1 MDLILFRFIKGGKQM
16 KYILLDTNI
25 VIDMVIDRRKQV
37 SDTVL
42 SNFIKLLDYN
52 EIKLIVPEIVKVE
65 TYRHLEEELTLV
77 GKQIKIAMK
86 NIDDLYGIT
95 TYDTDSLDIHEY
107 KKHSKQELTKAYEKY
122 NKNEKEYKAD
132 LIKTIDM
139 VFNHKSSVVIPYD
152 DFLGNAVIKRRI
164 YKRAPFHKEKKE
176 SYADALIAET
186 LINLGRY
193 ITLEPSDEVFFVT
206 GNYSDFCNGKEDKA
220 TLHRDI
226 VDDIKAEGIPC
237 KVNCINTFGELI
249 GNNLKENIEAAD
261 LSDEFDAELRQQQE
275 EYIEGLQDMI
285 REGFNLTPMRGYPNK
300 LETHLMNSDFATSIL
315 EKLNELNNI
324 YNAFEDKDYNVIYE
338 QLKYI
343 LESAHTSEITVILA
357 KFKNVFGKLSSMPN
371 IGTDSAEDFKY
382 EDLRMVFEWI
392 SKQQELID
400 DILSIDKLPDN
411 INYGDIIEI
420 KDSKFRTLKFS
431 LDELSLSPE
440 AGSCEEIGMKLYT
453 DSDKVLA
460 RGSVSVTY
468 GNLEFDEEIGIQS
481 TIQDDIS
488 YNYDHIIGVLQK
500 IINEWRNLANQQD
513 DIARNI
519 INEFELSKENSSL

>member
-1 MDLILFRFIKGGKQM
+1 
-16 KYILLDTNI
+16 
-25 VIDMVIDRRKQV
+25 
-37 SDTVL
+37 
-42 SNFIKLLDYN
+42 
-52 EIKLIVPEIVKVE
+52 
-65 TYRHLEEELTLV
+65 
-77 GKQIKIAMK
+77 
-86 NIDDLYGIT
+86 
-95 TYDTDSLDIHEY
+95 
-107 KKHSKQELTKAYEKY
+107 
-122 NKNEKEYKAD
+122 
-132 LIKTIDM
+132 
-139 VFNHKSSVVIPYD
+139 
-152 DFLGNAVIKRRI
+152 
-164 YKRAPFHKEKKE
+164 
-176 SYADALIAET
+176 
-186 LINLGRY
+186 
-193 ITLEPSDEVFFVT
+193 
-206 GNYSDFCNGKEDKA
+206 
-220 TLHRDI
+220 
-226 VDDIKAEGIPC
+226 
-237 KVNCINTFGELI
+237 
-249 GNNLKENIEAAD
+249 
-261 LSDEFDAELRQQQE
+261 
-275 EYIEGLQDMI
+275 
-285 REGFNLTPMRGYPNK
+285 
-300 LETHLMNSDFATSIL
+300 
-315 EKLNELNNI
+315 
-324 YNAFEDKDYNVIYE
+324 
-338 QLKYI
+338 
-343 LESAHTSEITVILA
+343 
-357 KFKNVFGKLSSMPN
+357 MPN